1 MSPSYFDK
9 YIQSLAQ
16 RIPDHTVEQLIRS
29 RETLLQHS
37 SMMANYNS
45 SNVHLRAFVR
55 IILDDRQHILL
66 SLFDEALR
74 ASATQPLQQHSGYG
88 EFRFLVPSGKRL
100 CDQYYVS
107 FSPLGVLFF
116 LFAWTKHYHKS
127 VTKKYM
133 SESEFTCVQN
143 LINSC
148 RFSPD
153 VLLRATE
160 MLNERPDTD
169 ICKAISRAVEIQ
181 EHDPSVPI
189 HLEQVALPNVG
200 SRYSSA
206 SRKAVRA

>member
-1 MSPSYFDK
+1 MSSYSDK
-9 YIQSLAQ
+9 YMQSLAQ
-16 RIPDHTVEQLIRS
+16 RIPDHTVAQFIRS
-29 RETLLQHS
+29 HETLLQQS

-45 SNVHLRAFVR
+45 SNVHLRAFIR
-55 IILDDRQHILL
+55 IILDDRQHVLL

-74 ASATQPLQQHSGYG
+74 ASATQPLQHSGYG
-88 EFRFLVPSGKRL
+88 EFRFLVPSGKQL
-100 CDQYYVS
+100 CNQYYVS

-153 VLLRATE
+153 VLLRTTQ
-160 MLNERPDTD
+160 MLYERPGTD

-181 EHDPSVPI
+181 ESDPNVPI
-189 HLEQVALPNVG
+189 LLEHIALPNVG
-200 SRYSSA
+200 SRYSS
-206 SRKAVRA
+206 SVSHKRTRRA